1 MREYYEIIQLSSWMI
16 RPNEENEI
24 SENVVEWFYVELEAS
39 LKPNYIS

>member
-16 RPNEENEI
+16 QPNEENEI
-24 SENVVEWFYVELEAS
+24 SENVVECFYVELEAS

>member
-16 RPNEENEI
+16 QPNEENEI